1 MFLDE
6 VFFVFLLLGVGWTSR
21 IVILSF
27 SSIKIF
33 FNCYFS
39 KCILYPYLSFGDC
52 SDIYVSFMHASVVSV
67 LHSIDCSL
75 PSSFVHGILQ
85 ARVLE
90 WVAMPSSRASS
101 WPRELTYVSCV
112 PCIAGGF
119 FTHWATRVALDLAN
133 WRSAKVFLVDKGR
146 EKNWRGS
153 NQSVL
158 KEVNPEYSLKDWC

>member
-1 MFLDE
+1 MVLSYLIMMFLDE

-90 WVAMPSSRASS
+90 WVAMPSSRGSS
-101 WPRELTYVSCV
+101 QPRDQTCVSY
-112 PCIAGGF
+112 IYL
-119 FTHWATRVALDLAN
+119 HWQVGSLPLPPPGKSYILLCEHTDMH
-133 WRSAKVFLVDKGR
+133 VDI
-146 EKNWRGS
+146 
-153 NQSVL
+153 
-158 KEVNPEYSLKDWC
+158 